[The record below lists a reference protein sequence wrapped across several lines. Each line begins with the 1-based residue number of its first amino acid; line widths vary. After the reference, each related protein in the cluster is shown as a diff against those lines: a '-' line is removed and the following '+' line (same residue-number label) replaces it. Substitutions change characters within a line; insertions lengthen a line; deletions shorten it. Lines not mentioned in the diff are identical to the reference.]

1 MRTLLVILLVS
12 RLLVMFSPSGEAIR
26 DKSLVL
32 YFSFDEGK
40 GNVVEDLSGYENDGT
55 FVGGNPKWVD
65 GKSGKALHFDI
76 SYYVEVPPDE
86 SLDLTETGHT
96 ISYWLKWDGD
106 GGWSPFISK
115 TNAEDD
121 SNYHTW
127 VGSDGVWDYCGNN
140 NQQVHGKTQIQF
152 DDDWNLFLT
161 VTHDGE
167 ETVSFYP
174 NGVLDNKETLPRSA
188 PTDAPFRVGSDGMGE
203 RTHEDV
209 TGIGTNGT
217 GTIDE
222 FTVFNRA
229 LNAKEIE
236 TLMKEGAKP
245 FLAVGSAGKLTT
257 TWGSLKNKRGA
268 SRGVSA
274 STNLPRPFAFRF

>member
-1 MRTLLVILLVS
+1 MKTLFFSLLVAS
-12 RLLVMFSPSGEAIR
+12 LLVMFSPLGEAIG

-40 GNVVEDLSGYENDGT
+40 GNVVEDLSGYGNNGT
-55 FVGGNPKWVD
+55 MVGELEWVD
-65 GKSGKALHFDI
+65 GKSGTALSFAPNPVVNYI
-76 SYYVEVPPDE
+76 EVPPDS

-96 ISYWLKWDGD
+96 ISYWLNWDGV
-106 GGWSPFISK
+106 GGWSPFVSK
-115 TNAEDD
+115 TNAEAD

-127 VGSDGVWDYCGNN
+127 VGSDSVWDYSGNN
-140 NQQVHGKTQIQF
+140 NQQVHGKTPIPLNG
-152 DDDWNLFLT
+152 DWNLFLT

-167 ETVSFYP
+167 ETISFYL

-203 RTHEDV
+203 RTHEGV

-222 FTVFNRA
+222 FTVFNYA
-229 LNAKEIE
+229 LSEAEIKK
-236 TLMKEGAKP
+236 LMEEGAKP
-245 FLAVGSAGKLTT
+245 FLTAVEPHAKLATS
-257 TWGSLKNKRGA
+257 WGIIK
-268 SRGVSA
+268 A
-274 STNLPRPFAFRF
+274 STQ

>member
-1 MRTLLVILLVS
+1 MRTLLFSLLVAS
-12 RLLVMFSPSGEAIR
+12 LLVMFSPSGEAIR

-96 ISYWLKWDGD
+96 IGYWLNWDGQ
-106 GGWSPFISK
+106 GHGWSPFISK
-115 TNAEDD
+115 TNAESD

-127 VGSDGVWDYCGNN
+127 VGSDREWDYSGNN
-140 NQQVHGKTQIQF
+140 NVQVHGKTPIPLNG
-152 DDDWNLFLT
+152 DWNLFLT
-161 VTHDGE
+161 VTHDGNK
-167 ETVSFYP
+167 TISFYL
-174 NGVLDNKETLPRSA
+174 NGVLDNKETLERSK
-188 PTDAPFRVGSDGMGE
+188 PTDAPLRVGNDGMG
-203 RTHEDV
+203 
-209 TGIGTNGT
+209 TNGA

-245 FLAVGSAGKLTT
+245 FLAVESAGKLTT
-257 TWGSLKNKRGA
+257 TWGSLKNK
-268 SRGVSA
+268 
-274 STNLPRPFAFRF
+274 F